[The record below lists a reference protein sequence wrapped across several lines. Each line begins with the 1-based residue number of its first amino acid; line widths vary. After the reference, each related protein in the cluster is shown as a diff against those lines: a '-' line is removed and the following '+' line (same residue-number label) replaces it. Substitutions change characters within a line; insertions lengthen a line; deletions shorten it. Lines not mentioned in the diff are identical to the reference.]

1 MSNADRVIE
10 CLESIHS
17 RASGGASGGGGGGG
31 GCCDD
36 CLARKTG
43 IRPRHRVAQICRE
56 LAKAGVLVRKKRKCS
71 LGDHTKTVNVAVV
84 KRARKGSP
92 GPAGP
97 RRRSPHTTRP
107 ASPTALGIE
116 EVWRYVDRFCRA
128 FWVKHMEGDPP
139 SSLAEIITT
148 LRDEQLL
155 PGHEANMMHT
165 IRSLRNMLVHENV
178 AFGAHETTIARAAW
192 QIIAEWAEQREGNL
206 WRLTINMCAG
216 RAA

>member
-1 MSNADRVIE
+1 MSDADRVIE
-10 CLESIHS
+10 YLESIHS
-17 RASGGASGGGGGGG
+17 RASGGG

-36 CLARKTG
+36 CLAKRAG
-43 IRPRHRVAQICRE
+43 IRPRHRVAQICRA

-71 LGDHTKTVNVAVV
+71 LGDHTKTVNAAVV
-84 KRARKGSP
+84 KRARKGRP
-92 GPAGP
+92 GPTGAT
-97 RRRSPHTTRP
+97 RRRPPTRRLTRRPTRP
-107 ASPTALGIE
+107 PSPTALGIE
-116 EVWRYVDRFCRA
+116 EAWRYVDRFCRGV
-128 FWVKHMEGDPP
+128 WVKHMEGDPP

>member
-10 CLESIHS
+10 YLKSIHF
-17 RASGGASGGGGGGG
+17 RASGGGGGGG

-56 LAKAGVLVRKKRKCS
+56 LAKAGVLVRKKRKCA
-71 LGDHTKTVNVAVV
+71 LGDHTKTVNVPVV
-84 KRARKGSP
+84 KRSRKERP
-92 GPAGP
+92 GRAGAT
-97 RRRSPHTTRP
+97 RRSARARP
-107 ASPTALGIE
+107 PTPTALGIE

-148 LRDEQLL
+148 LRDEQFL

>member
-1 MSNADRVIE
+1 MSDADRVIE
-10 CLESIHS
+10 YLELIHS
-17 RASGGASGGGGGGG
+17 RASGGEGGGG

-43 IRPRHRVAQICRE
+43 IRPRHRVAQICRS

-84 KRARKGSP
+84 KRASKGRL
-92 GPAGP
+92 GPTGA
-97 RRRSPHTTRP
+97 TRP
-107 ASPTALGIE
+107 PTRRTHTRPTVAALGIE
-116 EVWRYVDRFCRA
+116 EIWRYVDRFCRA
-128 FWVKHMEGDPP
+128 FWMKHMEGDPP

-148 LRDEQLL
+148 LRDEELL

-192 QIIAEWAEQREGNL
+192 QIIAEWAEQREREL

>member
-1 MSNADRVIE
+1 MSDADRVIE
-10 CLESIHS
+10 YLESIHS
-17 RASGGASGGGGGGG
+17 GASGGGGGGASG
-31 GCCDD
+31 GCDD

-43 IRPRHRVAQICRE
+43 IRSRQRVAQICRE

-71 LGDHTKTVNVAVV
+71 LGDHTKTVNVPVV
-84 KRARKGSP
+84 KRGRKGRP
-92 GPAGP
+92 GPTGGT
-97 RRRSPHTTRP
+97 RRSPPTTRP
-107 ASPTALGIE
+107 PTPSALGIE

-148 LRDEQLL
+148 LRDEELL

-178 AFGAHETTIARAAW
+178 AFGNHETTIARAAW
-192 QIIAEWAEQREGNL
+192 QIIAEWAEQREGDL
-206 WRLTINMCAG
+206 WRLTINVCAG